1 MSKNGVFFNTIKE
14 LKIMP
19 VHKNSIKNLRGGRKL
34 GSKNKTTLAKKKIE
48 KLLNDQEDI
57 KEKAKRINLSQDDL
71 VEVLI
76 STKENLDVPV
86 AVEGERKFKRPN
98 KEILKPSIQ
107 KNTLLTKSP
116 QDVDNPRKVTL
127 KEFLFGFN
135 D

>member
-1 MSKNGVFFNTIKE
+1 
-14 LKIMP
+14 MP
-19 VHKNSIKNLRGGRKL
+19 VHKNSIKNLKGGRKL

-57 KEKAKRINLSQDDL
+57 KAKAEKINLSQDDL

-107 KNTLLTKSP
+107 QNTLLTNSP

>member
-1 MSKNGVFFNTIKE
+1 
-14 LKIMP
+14 MP
-19 VHKNSIKNLRGGRKL
+19 VHKNSIKNLKGGRKL
-34 GSKNKTTLAKKKIE
+34 GSKNKTTLAKKKS
-48 KLLNDQEDI
+48 KKRRRFNCFR

-71 VEVLI
+71 IEVLI

-107 KNTLLTKSP
+107 QNTLLTNSP

>member
-1 MSKNGVFFNTIKE
+1 MKKKLLF
-14 LKIMP
+14 L
-19 VHKNSIKNLRGGRKL
+19 SIIA
-34 GSKNKTTLAKKKIE
+34 TTFCSAQDISKKKIE

-107 KNTLLTKSP
+107 KNTLLTNSP